1 MFLRKNDFLKKV
13 KYKIQPLIILLD
25 SALRLVKF
33 NILFLIQLFKEFSKN
48 RFKQRSVHFDIT
60 HNSKRYLFCLIYFF
74 QENNYYI
81 NISCSP
87 TVLNSL
93 KNDLSSK
100 EIFNQKNVRLA
111 WSRKPSL
118 NEIYFSDTKVKVEE
132 YNISYNYF
140 NLNSKD
146 IIYRI
151 PLTFHHQNLMQNNLT
166 LSNINPNNSSRG
178 VNLFFIGN
186 LTSEFYQ
193 NRQLKESF
201 NVMTRMEAINTICE
215 NFDYTKLLV
224 PNSTKQLY
232 KGFTDKMDII
242 LCDGKANPVWNRDY
256 FKLLEQANFFLA
268 ASGFIM
274 PQCHNIIEA
283 MAAGCIPLIE
293 YGDWFTPPLE
303 HNVNAIAF
311 KGSEDL
317 VDKIKYILTLTEI
330 DIAKLRQGVLD
341 YYENNLTS
349 KSVIQH
355 ILNKGYTKLYLNSE
369 SYSVGLMQKNV

>member
-1 MFLRKNDFLKKV
+1 M
-13 KYKIQPLIILLD
+13 
-25 SALRLVKF
+25 
-33 NILFLIQLFKEFSKN
+33 
-48 RFKQRSVHFDIT
+48 
-60 HNSKRYLFCLIYFF
+60 
-74 QENNYYI
+74 
-81 NISCSP
+81 
-87 TVLNSL
+87 NSL
-93 KNDLSSK
+93 KKLYTIFKIKVKGLLNQALAIKLHILFILMGLKLYGKYNRKSDNKIVQFNLKHNAQRYLLTIIQHFLANGYHVKLFCSRSLFCSIRSNFYSKKIFNLMGFSITFREYPKQKQTVLIADYVLNYEAIYINYNYFSSK
-100 EIFNQKNVRLA
+100 ESQTA
-111 WSRKPSL
+111 
-118 NEIYFSDTKVKVEE
+118 
-132 YNISYNYF
+132 
-140 NLNSKD
+140 
-146 IIYRI
+146 YRV
-151 PLTFHHQNLMQNNLT
+151 PLSFHPENLMRNNLT

-369 SYSVGLMQKNV
+369 GYSVGLMQKNV

>member
-1 MFLRKNDFLKKV
+1 MGFSITFREYPKQKQTV
-13 KYKIQPLIILLD
+13 LIADYVL
-25 SALRLVKF
+25 
-33 NILFLIQLFKEFSKN
+33 
-48 RFKQRSVHFDIT
+48 
-60 HNSKRYLFCLIYFF
+60 
-74 QENNYYI
+74 NYEAIYI
-81 NISCSP
+81 NY
-87 TVLNSL
+87 NYF
-93 KNDLSSK
+93 SSK
-100 EIFNQKNVRLA
+100 ESQTA
-111 WSRKPSL
+111 
-118 NEIYFSDTKVKVEE
+118 
-132 YNISYNYF
+132 
-140 NLNSKD
+140 
-146 IIYRI
+146 YRV
-151 PLTFHHQNLMQNNLT
+151 PLSFHPENLMRNNLT

-201 NVMTRMEAINTICE
+201 NAMTRMEAINTICE

-268 ASGFIM
+268 ASGIIM

-355 ILNKGYTKLYLNSE
+355 ILNKGYIKLYLNSE
-369 SYSVGLMQKNV
+369 GYSVGLMQKNV